1 MRVEVP
7 SGEPEG
13 VSACPDTHTDRH
25 TPTQTPPPPRWAAA
39 TSTTHTP
46 LLGEADPRA
55 RSQARPR
62 RLSQYGTTSQKPRGS
77 QQPPPHRARAAGHQT
92 PEARHPPRLPP
103 AAPSC
108 TLPVPQPDTGHRPPR
123 RLQARGQAE
132 EGAAHRLAPQQP
144 RHGTPG
150 RAARLA
156 LEAQQAGEERTEG
169 RHGGAESEP
178 PWPAPAPPARH
189 PPTRGFRADSTENCV
204 SVEGLLCL
212 VKFGFSFKNPTVH
225 I

>member
-1 MRVEVP
+1 MVQAPSVQLSSDPTKPQGWQDGGGVAIVMRVEVP

-77 QQPPPHRARAAGHQT
+77 QQPPPHRDSFSQAELSSHEAVSIDFSKLPLRVSALAAGHAWIIRCACKWQLAHQHQT
-92 PEARHPPRLPP
+92 FKHMSTDCFSDPRW
-103 AAPSC
+103 PSS
-108 TLPVPQPDTGHRPPR
+108 LV
-123 RLQARGQAE
+123 QAR
-132 EGAAHRLAPQQP
+132 
-144 RHGTPG
+144 
-150 RAARLA
+150 
-156 LEAQQAGEERTEG
+156 
-169 RHGGAESEP
+169 
-178 PWPAPAPPARH
+178 
-189 PPTRGFRADSTENCV
+189 F
-204 SVEGLLCL
+204 
-212 VKFGFSFKNPTVH
+212 
-225 I
+225 